1 MKKIIWISAGIFIT
15 MLFGCKDSYNKDSYN
30 KVSSEYDKSVDFTKY
45 KTFSWLPDVADT
57 INSPYNNDIIR
68 NNIRN
73 YFGLCMSDRGYS
85 FDAENPDL
93 LMQLVITNT
102 KKDRTDS
109 NRTNSY
115 YYSPYY
121 YGSGY
126 YSPYHYNYYYNGH
139 GLYGNGDYGRNAE
152 YSRTYNQKYVNGSI
166 TLIFIDRKTNKEV
179 WRGTAE
185 GNIYDP
191 SHINKDLH
199 PAVHGIIDEYPVK
212 SLVKRS
218 HKI

>member
-1 MKKIIWISAGIFIT
+1 MNKILLISAGIFVA
-15 MLFGCKDSYNKDSYN
+15 MLFGCNDTYD

-45 KTFSWLPDVADT
+45 KTFSWLPDVTDT
-57 INSPYNNDIIR
+57 TNSPYNNDIIR

-102 KKDRTDS
+102 EKARQYS
-109 NRTNSY
+109 SHPSAY
-115 YYSPYY
+115 YYQHYY
-121 YGSGY
+121 YGSNY
-126 YSPYHYNYYYNGH
+126 YTPYHYGYYYDGR
-139 GLYGNGDYGRNAE
+139 GLGPNYNYGR
-152 YSRTYNQKYVNGSI
+152 YSDFRETYNQKYVDGSI
-166 TLIFIDRKTNKEV
+166 SLIFIDRKTDKVV

-185 GNIYDP
+185 GDIDDP

-199 PAVHGIIDEYPVK
+199 PAVHGIIEEYPVK

>member
-1 MKKIIWISAGIFIT
+1 
-15 MLFGCKDSYNKDSYN
+15 MLFGCNDTYN

-57 INSPYNNDIIR
+57 TNSPYNNDIIR

-102 KKDRTDS
+102 EKGRQYS
-109 NRTNSY
+109 SHPSAYYYQPYYHGSSY
-115 YYSPYY
+115 YT
-121 YGSGY
+121 
-126 YSPYHYNYYYNGH
+126 PYHHGYYYNGR
-139 GLYGNGDYGRNAE
+139 GLGPNYNYGRHSDFRE
-152 YSRTYNQKYVNGSI
+152 TYNQKYIDGSI
-166 TLIFIDRKTNKEV
+166 TLIFIDRKTDKVV

-185 GNIYDP
+185 GDIDDP

-199 PAVHGIIDEYPVK
+199 PAVHGIIEEYPVK